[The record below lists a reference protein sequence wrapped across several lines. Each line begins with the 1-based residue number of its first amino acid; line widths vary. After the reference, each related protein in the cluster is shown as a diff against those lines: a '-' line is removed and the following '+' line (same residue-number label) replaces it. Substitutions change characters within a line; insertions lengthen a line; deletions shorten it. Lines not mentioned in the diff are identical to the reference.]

1 MKKFLSFCG
10 RLLAKL
16 LFKRLMNF
24 SLALPF
30 LIEEVLPHLKTTV
43 E

>member
-30 LIEEVLPHLKTTV
+30 LIEESIATLKNNC
-43 E
+43 